1 MNVYEYLFAGV
12 LIIAILVGSSLM
24 VATISTPI
32 ANASDKDLL
41 KVTAQKVTTQMFLD
55 PGYPYDWGT
64 NNSAAQNLQVFGLAQ
79 NGLTSRQAYILDPDK
94 ALRLDS
100 SIEPAFCHVDAVDAA
115 GLLGLANGQGTLD
128 YGFTL
133 RFNQTLLLDA
143 TQLPNNA
150 YRVNVASDYG
160 LPVIGASVSATL
172 YYADDGIQS
181 LGPIYNSTAY
191 DGTSLLDFNYNITNP
206 RVLAVAVDYYGDQ
219 ATKLFGE
226 SPNAISAQLFAD
238 NILLPQNS
246 YTATDCNEIALIQ
259 STLGI
264 ETRAFPQSVA
274 HSDQNGF
281 ALGQV
286 PETASVAVLIESGQ
300 SLIYAQRDYSKI
312 NYQTINLDAPVPS
325 AALSYSLERTVL
337 IGGSTYTVTLYIWRM
352 ST

>member
-172 YYADDGIQS
+172 YYGTA
-181 LGPIYNSTAY
+181 LLYFNST
-191 DGTSLLDFNYNITNP
+191 ITNT